1 MKAKREHRVP
11 LTLPMVEII
20 NRQHRTDPSG
30 IAFKAARGGML
41 SDMTL
46 SALMKRMH
54 EKHLSAG
61 SGFIDTKSKR
71 PAVPHGLRSTF
82 RDWVAESE
90 QSREAAELQLAHQ
103 FGSAVEHAYY
113 RSDLLDQ
120 RARLL
125 DDWYNFL
132 EQN

>member
-1 MKAKREHRVP
+1 MS
-11 LTLPMVEII
+11 
-20 NRQHRTDPSG
+20 PSG
-30 IAFKAARGGML
+30 HTAAY
-41 SDMTL
+41 
-46 SALMKRMH
+46 KRPRLARACKRH
-54 EKHLSAG
+54 
-61 SGFIDTKSKR
+61 IPSKR
-71 PAVPHGLRSTF
+71 HYFSDFCPARLFRGLRSTF
-82 RDWVAESE
+82 RDWVAENE

-132 EQN
+132 EHQQ